1 MSVLL
6 RTASLKALRSHSDL
20 LLFQVGSWLSGQM
33 LFAVFGAFAVHGALA
48 HIAFVETASAFFG
61 TTFATIAFRI
71 GFESAMKARMLVAAR
86 FAVLLAMA
94 LAAFFGGIEWKWV
107 IGVAPSLLTPAHFP
121 VVFGAKKRAVALLVG
136 ARLLACAACVGFALS
151 PSVAFAV
158 YFAPG
163 IAYALSLYLFH
174 FGDWARQPS
183 DGRQTRGMAAAGSPL
198 DIFLFLPVAS
208 AGLFFMQASIVS
220 NIAAASPALAVVE
233 RLVRSGYSL
242 AYPYLMR
249 VTRFDYLL
257 RKTVG
262 LLAFV
267 LPVAAIAI
275 SVAPWV
281 VTGIWV
287 PVSIDLVTTNL
298 FRLSQPRL
306 RLLAVWVILCAA
318 LWEGVAWFH

>member
-1 MSVLL
+1 MS
-6 RTASLKALRSHSDL
+6 SHSDL
-20 LLFQVGSWLSGQM
+20 LLFQVGNWLSGQV

-48 HIAFVETASAFFG
+48 NIAFVETASAFFG
-61 TTFATIAFRI
+61 TTFAAIAFRI
-71 GFESAMKARMLVAAR
+71 GFESAMKTRMLVAAR
-86 FAVLLAMA
+86 FAVLFAMA
-94 LAAFFGGIEWKWV
+94 MAAVAGWMEWKWM

-121 VVFGAKKRAVALLVG
+121 IVFGAKKRAVALLVG
-136 ARLLACAACVGFALS
+136 ARLLACAACVAFALS
-151 PSVAFAV
+151 SSMVFVV

-163 IAYALSLYLFH
+163 IAYALSLYLLH
-174 FGDWARQPS
+174 FRDWARQPS
-183 DGRQTRGMAAAGSPL
+183 DGRQARGMAVAGSPL
-198 DIFLFLPVAS
+198 DIFLFLPMIS
-208 AGLFFMQASIVS
+208 AGLFFAQASIVS
-220 NIAAASPALAVVE
+220 NIAAASPALAVME

-262 LLAFV
+262 LVAFA
-267 LPVAAIAI
+267 LPAAAIAI

-281 VTGIWV
+281 VVGVWV

-298 FRLSQPRL
+298 FRLSQGRL

-318 LWEGVAWFH
+318 LWAGVARFD